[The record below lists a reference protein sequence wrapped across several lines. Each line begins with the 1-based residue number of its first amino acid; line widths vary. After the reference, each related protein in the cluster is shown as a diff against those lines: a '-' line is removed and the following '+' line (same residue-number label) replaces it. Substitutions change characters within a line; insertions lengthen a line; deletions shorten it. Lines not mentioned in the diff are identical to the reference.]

1 MKIPEVPRDKQT
13 VPGPILSPAKDDG
26 LSPVAATSLQAAGM
40 LYLSGGC
47 KNVKNTTL
55 FTQNPTF

>member
-40 LYLSGGC
+40 LYLSIGF
-47 KNVKNTTL
+47 KIV
-55 FTQNPTF
+55 